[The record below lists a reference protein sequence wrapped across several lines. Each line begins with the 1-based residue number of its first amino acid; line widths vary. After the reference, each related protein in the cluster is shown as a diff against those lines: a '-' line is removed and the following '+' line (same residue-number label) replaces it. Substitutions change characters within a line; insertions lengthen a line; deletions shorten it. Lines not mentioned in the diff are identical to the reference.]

1 LNANKKRRSVAST
14 YNKERTKSKLI
25 KAVGKILIKEGHQ
38 NIRINKIEEV
48 SGVAKKSIYDYFGG
62 LDGLIKAYLDQV
74 DFWKVVEHKLGTK
87 ENTELPDISVDFLF
101 NLLKSDFQYFFKS
114 TEMQKIVLWGIS
126 EKNKIIR
133 MMNEDSEKLGELIF
147 EKADD
152 KFKGTEVDF
161 RATTAI
167 FVASIYYMVLHSK
180 NNGSTMCG
188 IDIST
193 EAGKNRIFNAL
204 CRLINLTYKDPD
216 EKF

>member
-1 LNANKKRRSVAST
+1 MNKKKGSEPTT

-25 KAVGKILIKEGHQ
+25 KAVGKILVKEGHQ

-62 LDGLIKAYLDQV
+62 LDDLIKAYLNQV
-74 DFWKVVEHKLGTK
+74 DFWKFAEHQLVTK
-87 ENTELPDISVDFLF
+87 ENTALPDINEDFMF
-101 NLLKSDFQYFFKS
+101 ELLKNDFHYFLKS

-126 EKNKIIR
+126 EKNKTIR
-133 MMNEDSEKLGELIF
+133 SMNEESEKFGEQIF
-147 EKADD
+147 KKADE
-152 KFKGTEVDF
+152 KFKDTKVDF

-167 FVASIYYMVLHSK
+167 FVASIYYMILHAK

-193 EAGKNRIFNAL
+193 EEGKNRIFNGL
-204 CRLINLTYKDPD
+204 NRLLNLTYKNANDS
-216 EKF
+216 F